1 MFGSLRSQ
9 PAGRDD
15 VTGVVADE
23 CADVAFGVCD
33 RCGGRVVG
41 GGMLTGGSAGCG
53 GGCGCGGSGCGGGRC
68 ENCIGGVELA
78 ALLLDA
84 LLCLIVVRSKR
95 GVAPPLVEYGLAP
108 LDGLATFAV
117 DGIVCLALAR
127 GFEKSADWRANAPG
141 FRRGVVQ
148 GVGLEVLPYF
158 AGADVLPGS
167 DFSLGCGRL
176 RFCVTLDWSWRP
188 LRGTSKSSSRSE
200 TVSALSCTRWRSV
213 VGVVCAGGVVVAA
226 AVFEHILRDALGHLT
241 ERSTS
246 PTRGLY
252 GSHGWHSR
260 VNSTSRRFPML
271 YHVGDGQWEIK
282 SESPTNQAVVR
293 AR

>member
-9 PAGRDD
+9 PVGRDD

-23 CADVAFGVCD
+23 CADVAFGARD

-41 GGMLTGGSAGCG
+41 VGMLTGGSAGCG

-95 GVAPPLVEYGLAP
+95 GVAPPLVEYGLVP
-108 LDGLATFAV
+108 LYGLATFAV

-127 GFEKSADWRANAPG
+127 GVEKSADWRVNAPG

-176 RFCVTLDWSWRP
+176 V
-188 LRGTSKSSSRSE
+188 
-200 TVSALSCTRWRSV
+200 
-213 VGVVCAGGVVVAA
+213 
-226 AVFEHILRDALGHLT
+226 ILRDFRLVLEAVDGDFEVFVSQRDCVGIELHKVAVSGGC
-241 ERSTS
+241 RV
-246 PTRGLY
+246 RG
-252 GSHGWHSR
+252 
-260 VNSTSRRFPML
+260 RRGRGCSG
-271 YHVGDGQWEIK
+271 V
-282 SESPTNQAVVR
+282 
-293 AR
+293 